1 MNRIYNVITAFGVVF
16 CLLSVNNMQSQTI
29 IDDLQSQ
36 TNASDGKIYIEC
48 APSILALIGKPNS
61 QLIASGNNASF
72 VERNGF
78 RLLYMSKERLEVTSK
93 QSAIRSA
100 FPELSADVKFEA
112 PNWRLLVGDFMT
124 TEEANI
130 TKQRLQKEFPQF
142 GKELYVVSDKIK
154 LLIER

>member
-1 MNRIYNVITAFGVVF
+1 MNRIYNAITALCVVF
-16 CLLSVNNMQSQTI
+16 CLLSVNNLHAQTI

-36 TNASDGKIYIEC
+36 TKASDGQIHIEC
-48 APSILALIGKPNS
+48 APSIIALIGKPNS
-61 QLIASGNNASF
+61 QMIASGNNANF

-78 RLLYMSKERLEVTSK
+78 RLVFMSKERLEATSK
-93 QSAIRSA
+93 QSAIQSA
-100 FPELSADVKFEA
+100 FPELSTDVRYEA

-130 TKQRLQKEFPQF
+130 VKQRFQKEFPKF
-142 GKELYVVSDKIK
+142 GKEMYVVSDKIR